1 MCSLLSSVLYGT
13 GLLRGMVNLTWGAA
27 LKGKYDLIAST
38 MAIDTGAI
46 LFIPPLIPPGI
57 QVFRGESA
65 GMRRNSG
72 IPADSGGIRGGIRL
86 QFTIKDII

>member
-38 MAIDTGAI
+38 MAIEAFGEPLVSGPSSVAQPVIPNDT
-46 LFIPPLIPPGI
+46 LCFPG
-57 QVFRGESA
+57 E
-65 GMRRNSG
+65 
-72 IPADSGGIRGGIRL
+72 
-86 QFTIKDII
+86 